1 MNKNL
6 IPNISQASRSN
17 QLLEENKLEIE
28 IRELKPSVNNKII
41 IRQFKILFKKH
52 NVIQNVL

>member
-41 IRQFKILFKKH
+41 MRQFKILFKKH